1 MKRKNIIVGG
11 YIVTSNIHKGQNIFL
26 HKPIFRGIFMDAVV
40 TECFSGM
47 PVGVA
52 IILGYQRFAH
62 GWNTICFNDDR
73 RDRVVSLFD
82 FMGLFIELGRIVGF
96 INKTYTG
103 RGVVIA

>member
-1 MKRKNIIVGG
+1 
-11 YIVTSNIHKGQNIFL
+11 
-26 HKPIFRGIFMDAVV
+26 MDAVV

-52 IILGYQRFAH
+52 IILGYQRFTH

-82 FMGLFIELGRIVGF
+82 FLGLFIELGRIVGF
-96 INKTYTG
+96 INKTYAG
-103 RGVVIA
+103 VYLPRYGGNLYRGNTS

>member
-1 MKRKNIIVGG
+1 
-11 YIVTSNIHKGQNIFL
+11 
-26 HKPIFRGIFMDAVV
+26 MDAVV